1 MIRLLL
7 CDDHALVREG
17 LKQLFSLTS
26 DIVVAA
32 EAANGIQVL
41 DALRRERF
49 DLALLDMTMP
59 GISGPELITRIQNLD
74 QKPPIL
80 ILSMHNEPQIARR
93 ALAAGASGYLTKDN
107 NPDVLLAAVRK
118 VAGGGRYLDPPLAEA
133 MVFENAA
140 PSHDVLSDR
149 ELQVFAL
156 LAKGL
161 SVNDIATRLSISNK
175 TVSTHKARL
184 MEKMGFICNADLVR
198 YAVSHDVPG
207 SDSSVIGF

>member
-1 MIRLLL
+1 MIRILL

-41 DALRRERF
+41 DALRRDRF
-49 DLALLDMTMP
+49 DLVLLDMTMP
-59 GISGPELITRIQNLD
+59 GVSGPELITRILNLD
-74 QKPPIL
+74 VHPPIL

-93 ALAAGASGYLTKDN
+93 ALAAGAAGYLTKDN

-133 MVFENAA
+133 MVFESTA
-140 PSHDVLSDR
+140 PSHETLSER

-156 LAKGL
+156 LARGL
-161 SVNDIATRLSISNK
+161 SVNDVAARLGISNK

-184 MEKMGFICNADLVR
+184 MEKMGFTCNADLVR
-198 YAVSHDVPG
+198 YAVSHELAVN
-207 SDSSVIGF
+207 DSGFVGF